1 MTTILESHMQTPVEK
16 RDLDWVRQSLNTAL
30 SLECATLP
38 LYLSAM
44 FSLEVQNYTTYNLI
58 RSIVMEEMVHMAIA
72 ANMLAALGG
81 APRLKDMDL
90 SYPSQGLPGGAE
102 PDLYVGIAQLSKR
115 QLKSF
120 MRIEMP
126 AFLLPKKYK
135 KEKYPT
141 ISALYGA
148 IKSALQDNADAAR
161 AAVKAGSKANQVGDN
176 IGFTT
181 FTYDPKVDPLKQLVA
196 GIDEILEQGEGA
208 SSGNLFAG
216 EGSEDEESHFGKF
229 AEIYYGHRYEAPKKA
244 VEMTRDNLE
253 EFFTGRPIPWPVV
266 MNTLAVPA
274 DGYAKV
280 LALDPNASKVEHDLT
295 VFDNAFSDI
304 LAKLDDAWNGPA
316 DTMWPTL
323 GKAVDTMTSLRVLSC
338 FNIVRY
344 QVPGDAVG
352 RLAELYPD
360 EIERIKSHTDL
371 KKPVFYGPRF
381 VNTNRTQKS
390 SA

>member
-1 MTTILESHMQTPVEK
+1 MTNVSNHVQTPVEE
-16 RDLDWVRQSLNTAL
+16 RDLDWIKESLNTAIA
-30 SLECATLP
+30 LECATLP

-44 FSLEVQNYTTYNLI
+44 FSLEVQNYTTYNSI
-58 RSIVMEEMVHMAIA
+58 RSVVMEEMVHMAIA

-81 APRLKDMDL
+81 APRIKDLDL
-90 SYPSQGLPGGAE
+90 AYPSQGLPGGAE
-102 PDLYVGIAQLSKR
+102 PDLYVGLAQLSKR
-115 QLKSF
+115 QLENF
-120 MRIEMP
+120 MRLEMP

-135 KEKYPT
+135 MEKYPT

-148 IKSALQDNADAAR
+148 IKKALEDNADAVR

-181 FTYDPKVDPLKQLVA
+181 FVYDPNVDPLPQLVA

-216 EGSEDEESHFGKF
+216 EGSDDEESHFGKF
-229 AEIYYGHRYEAPKKA
+229 AEIYYGARYQEPSEKT
-244 VEMTRDNLE
+244 EMTRENLAV
-253 EFFTGRPIPWPVV
+253 FFQGRPIPWPVV

-274 DGYAKV
+274 DGYAKI
-280 LALDPNASKVEHDLT
+280 LALDPNASKVEHDLAA
-295 VFDNAFSDI
+295 FDGAFSDI

-316 DTMWPTL
+316 ESMWPTL

-344 QVPGDAVG
+344 QVPGDALG

-360 EIERIKSHTDL
+360 EFERLAAYTDL
-371 KKPVFYGPRF
+371 AKPVFYGPRF
-381 VNTNRTQKS
+381 LNTNLTVKS
-390 SA
+390 SV